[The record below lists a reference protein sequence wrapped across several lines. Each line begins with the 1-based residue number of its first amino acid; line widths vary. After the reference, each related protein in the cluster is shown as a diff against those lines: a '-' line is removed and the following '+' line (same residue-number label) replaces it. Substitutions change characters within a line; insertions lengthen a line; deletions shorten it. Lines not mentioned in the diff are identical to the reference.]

1 MSEKELQAEI
11 DRLSRVRRQDTE
23 AIRKLLLLYLREA
36 VKGSS
41 DESKA

>member
-1 MSEKELQAEI
+1 LNEKELQAEI
-11 DRLSRVRRQDTE
+11 DRLSHVRRQDAD